1 MILKPSVVTW
11 ILVIFGV
18 VFIFL
23 PLVYVQ
29 FMVMVNPNS
38 QKTKDMI
45 IGKGEDYRD
54 NTHVRVSYGIAFGDL
69 IFLLPLLVAGS
80 VGVILRRA
88 WGYTLW
94 GASGAISVYI
104 SIILWFTEHEYVYPA
119 VGPLVYY
126 TIIWGFFVYWG
137 MAAVA
142 YAALR
147 LSSVSRNNKCGQMR

>member
-1 MILKPSVVTW
+1 MMLKPSVLTW

-23 PLVYVQ
+23 PMVYVQ
-29 FMVMVNPNS
+29 FHVAVNPNN

-45 IGKGEDYRD
+45 IGRGEDYRD
-54 NTHVRVSYGIAFGDL
+54 KTHERVSYGVALSDV
-69 IFLLPLLVAGS
+69 IFWLPLLAAGS
-80 VGVILRRA
+80 IGVILGRA

-104 SIILWFTEHEYVYPA
+104 SIILWFTEREYVYPA

-126 TIIWGFFVYWG
+126 SIFWGFFVYWG
-137 MAAVA
+137 VAAVT
-142 YAALR
+142 YTTLR
-147 LSSVSRNNKCGQMR
+147 LSDVKL